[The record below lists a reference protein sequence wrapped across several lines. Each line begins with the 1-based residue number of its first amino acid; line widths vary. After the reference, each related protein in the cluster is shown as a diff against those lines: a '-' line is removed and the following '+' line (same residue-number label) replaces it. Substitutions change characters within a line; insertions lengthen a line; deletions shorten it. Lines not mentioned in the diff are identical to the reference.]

1 MENINLNV
9 EAEKDYSS
17 GEENECEFI
26 ETDALELNN
35 LDSKSND
42 YLLVGIFGNGSGF
55 LKSSL
60 YTDLR
65 SNNNSFKIKFMTR
78 MGKEKSKAKKIS
90 AEIHQFTID
99 NVSHLVLHTKQN
111 FSDQS
116 FKFVVDYLK
125 NSGITYKRVAIF
137 DSDHVSST
145 IGLQSSGVFC
155 LKNSMQ
161 LRSNQLV
168 RVKNLPAPNTVGGF
182 AAYLMTYHEVLD
194 LPCVVYM
201 AVTDLYE
208 VCLDSVRLYDEV
220 GPTYAFFREKLS
232 EGFFKSN
239 NIQVSSIHSLFKE
252 FNAFKNLVY
261 C

>member
-26 ETDALELNN
+26 ETEGVELNN
-35 LDSKSND
+35 LENKNND

-55 LKSSL
+55 LKSAL
-60 YTDLR
+60 FTDLK
-65 SNNNSFKIKFMTR
+65 SNNNSYKIKFMTR
-78 MGKEKSKAKKIS
+78 MGNDKSKAKKVS

-99 NVSHLVLHTKQN
+99 NISHLVLHTKQN

-116 FKFVVDYLK
+116 FKYVVDYLK
-125 NSGITYKRVAIF
+125 NNGITYKRVAIF
-137 DSDHVSST
+137 DSNHLSST
-145 IGLQSSGVFC
+145 IGLESSGVFC

-161 LRSNQLV
+161 LRSNQLI
-168 RVKNLPAPNTVGGF
+168 RVKNLPAPNTIQSF
-182 AAYLMTYHEVLD
+182 AAYLMTYHEVVD

-220 GPTYAFFREKLS
+220 STTYAFFREKLS
-232 EGFFKSN
+232 QGFLSSN
-239 NIQVSSIHSLFKE
+239 NIQVSSIHTLFKE

-261 C
+261 S